1 MLLVIHYVI
10 TKIYSEEER
19 ILVYKIDIVLLAK
32 KKSTEVLYYWNVYVV
47 PF

>member
-1 MLLVIHYVI
+1 MLLVINYVI